1 MTDTKTAF
9 DAEMERAKTRL
20 AVKQSAAD
28 ALAKRA
34 RSAAREARKAALEL
48 EGTDRKRRDRA
59 RYVLGGVMVARLLRK
74 EASWVHQ
81 WLNSA
86 ELTEKDRELVQSV
99 LDVALSARTVEQENV
114 GPLSM
119 TAAPDAPA
127 SMAAYPSPGSA
138 TNTEHGD
145 G

>member
-9 DAEMERAKTRL
+9 DAEMEKAKTRL
-20 AVKQSAAD
+20 AVKRSAAE

-59 RYVLGGVMVARLLRK
+59 RYVLGGVMMARLLRK
-74 EASWVHQ
+74 EPAVIQQ
-81 WLNSA
+81 WLDNA
-86 ELTEKDRELVQSV
+86 ELTEKDRELVKAV
-99 LDVALSARTVEQENV
+99 MDAALPGRTVEQENV
-114 GPLSM
+114 GPLST
-119 TAAPDAPA
+119 TAAPDVLA
-127 SMAAYPSPGSA
+127 STTDYPSLGSA
-138 TNTEHGD
+138 PRSEHRD